1 MAQTSE
7 GTNARKVE
15 PVQPAFSRVPKTA
28 ELVADRI
35 RRRIISGELGE
46 GASLPSE
53 GQLLE
58 QFGISRPTL
67 REAIRIL
74 EAERLITVTRG
85 SRSGARVSAPRV
97 ESAARYASY
106 VLQAGGVSV
115 PDLFEARLAIELFI
129 VRRLSRRAS
138 KAQVA
143 RLRAETDRLDAL
155 DRSGGG
161 HAFIIGLAQFHR
173 VLVEVGGNET
183 LHILIQMLQDLM
195 EQVQLRLI
203 ERHSQVHE
211 SDGGKAVRSMRRLI
225 DLIEAGNADEAA
237 RHWRLHLVNA
247 NKAVRFDGTLLEI
260 LSEPVDATRSGAED
274 RFEQ

>member
-1 MAQTSE
+1 MAQAGKGRSSRASE
-7 GTNARKVE
+7 LA
-15 PVQPAFSRVPKTA
+15 QPPFSRVPKTA

-46 GASLPSE
+46 GASLPPE

-58 QFGISRPTL
+58 QFGVSRPTL

-106 VLQAGGVSV
+106 VLQAGRVSV

-129 VRRLSRRAS
+129 VRRLSRRAT
-138 KAQVA
+138 KAQIA
-143 RLRAETDRLDAL
+143 RLRAEADKLDAL
-155 DRSGGG
+155 DRAGGG

-183 LHILIQMLQDLM
+183 LHILIQMLQELM
-195 EQVQLRLI
+195 EQVQVRLI
-203 ERHSQVHE
+203 ERHSQVQE
-211 SDGGKAVRSMRRLI
+211 SDGRKAIQSMRRLI
-225 DLIEAGNADEAA
+225 SLIEAGKADEAA
-237 RHWRLHLVNA
+237 QHWRLHLINA
-247 NKAVRFDGTLLEI
+247 NKAVRYDGTLLAI
-260 LSEPVDATRSGAED
+260 LSE
-274 RFEQ
+274 